1 MGRRILRLILGGI
14 VVPIAACL
22 LQAALWEQ
30 LKPLSLFFFW
40 PAIILAGWFGDL
52 LTVLVATALSTVLAL
67 YFFIPPE
74 RSFAIADVKHG
85 LDLVLFAVL
94 GASISVASRIRERSR
109 LHRLEN
115 ESLKQALRARD
126 DFLAM
131 AAHELKTP
139 VSAVLLELQ
148 GLQRSLGK
156 DPATAAAAQRVG
168 KAASCSLR
176 LDRLI
181 TEMLDVS
188 RITTA
193 GLHLEP
199 EDVDLSEVVSEVVG
213 RFAETKCESTI
224 AMDCEKGVTGHWDK
238 LRVEQVVDNLVGNAV
253 KYGMGKTIEVD
264 LHAENSTAILSVV
277 DHGIGIDAEHQLK
290 LFQRFERAVATRDY
304 GGFGLGLWITREIVE
319 ASGGTVQVKSAPG
332 QGSTFTVR
340 LPRH

>member
-1 MGRRILRLILGGI
+1 M
-14 VVPIAACL
+14 PIAACL

-30 LKPLSLFFFW
+30 LKPFSLFFFW
-40 PAIILAGWFGDL
+40 PAVFLASWFGDV
-52 LTVLVATALSTVLAL
+52 LTGLVATAVSCMLSL
-67 YFFIPPE
+67 YFFVPPE
-74 RSFAIADVKHG
+74 RSFAIAEVKHG
-85 LDLVLFAVL
+85 LDLLLFAVI
-94 GASISVASRIRERSR
+94 GTSVSVASRIRERSR
-109 LHRLEN
+109 LQRLEN
-115 ESLKQALRARD
+115 ENLKLALRARD

-131 AAHELKTP
+131 ASHELKTP
-139 VSAVLLELQ
+139 VSAVLLQLE

-156 DPATAAAAQRVG
+156 EPATASAAERVG
-168 KAASCSLR
+168 KAASCSRR

-188 RITTA
+188 RITSA
-193 GLHLEP
+193 GLRLEP
-199 EDVDLSEVVSEVVG
+199 EDVDLSELVAEVVG
-213 RFAETKCESTI
+213 RFAERKCESTI
-224 AMDCEKGVTGHWDK
+224 ALDCEKGVTGHWDK

-253 KYGMGKTIEVD
+253 KYGMGKTIEVG

-277 DHGIGIDAEHQLK
+277 DHGIGIDTEHQQK

-319 ASGGTVQVKSAPG
+319 ASGGSVQVKSAPG